1 MTELRR
7 FDLPDLELL
16 TGIMRRGTHPDE
28 VMQEWKEELAKRKGK
43 RKAEDKIEPNPGS
56 EEKIAKEEDQ
66 K

>member
-1 MTELRR
+1 MTRLRR

-16 TGIMRRGTHPDE
+16 TGIMRRGTDPED
-28 VMQEWKEELAKRKGK
+28 VMQEWKEEMRKRRAKRQ
-43 RKAEDKIEPNPGS
+43 AEDKIEPNPR